1 MSNLLGIFIDMA
13 SKSQIRKTAVITVE
27 ILDTI
32 TIKALKFYGKHGYYD
47 HEREKGNQFELDVTA
62 KGYFKE
68 SVKQDDLNKTFD
80 YQQVEKIAGKVF
92 SGPPEKLIEALC
104 LRVGERIFEQ
114 MPLVKQLKVG
124 LRKMNPPIETQA
136 EYAEIIMKWKR

>member
-1 MSNLLGIFIDMA
+1 MSNLLGIFTTLY
-13 SKSQIRKTAVITVE
+13 SKSQSRKTAVIIVE

-32 TIKALKFYGKHGYYD
+32 TIKALKFYGNHGYYE
-47 HEREKGNQFELDVTA
+47 HEREKGNQFELDITA

-92 SGPPEKLIEALC
+92 SGPPEKLIETLC
-104 LRVGERIFEQ
+104 LRIGERIFKQ
-114 MPLVKQLKVG
+114 MPLVKKLKVA
-124 LRKMNPPIETQA
+124 LRKMNPPIETPA